1 MVFTCAFANKKTYVT
16 IPILAIVDFLIFSVI
31 KEMGHY
37 RRGKDSGPQ
46 NALTGFEIGI
56 LTE

>member
-1 MVFTCAFANKKTYVT
+1 VT